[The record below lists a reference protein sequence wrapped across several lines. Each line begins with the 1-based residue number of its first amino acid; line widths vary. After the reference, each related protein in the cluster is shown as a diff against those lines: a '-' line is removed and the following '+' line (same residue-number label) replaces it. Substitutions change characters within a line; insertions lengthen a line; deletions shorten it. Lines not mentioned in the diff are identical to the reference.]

1 MSDIQVSITSNG
13 KLAALV
19 KVVSHAPFF
28 VDGIVRQAV
37 VNDISPAIL
46 PEAQAEPG
54 PAAKPIEWTSIKQ
67 KRYVMAAI
75 RRGLIP
81 APYIRTHAL
90 SQSWAF
96 GVATESDSTTIT
108 LANSSSK
115 FPFVEGA
122 SREKFHAN
130 TGWLYAPDK
139 IPIWGNMVVGMLVT
153 ALQSAWGTLFQGR

>member
-19 KVVSHAPFF
+19 NVVSHAPFF

-37 VNDISPAIL
+37 INDISPAIL

-54 PAAKPIEWTSIKQ
+54 PVAKPIEWASEKQ
-67 KRYVMAAI
+67 RRYVMLMI

-90 SQSWAF
+90 SQAWAF
-96 GVATESDSTTIT
+96 GVKTESNSTTIT
-108 LANSSSK
+108 LANSASK
-115 FPFVEGA
+115 FPFVEGENQQPMH
-122 SREKFHAN
+122 RN
-130 TGWLYAPDK
+130 TGWLRASERVPV
-139 IPIWGNMVVGMLVT
+139 WGNTVVGMVVV
-153 ALQSAWGTLFQGR
+153 ALQSAWGVLFQGR